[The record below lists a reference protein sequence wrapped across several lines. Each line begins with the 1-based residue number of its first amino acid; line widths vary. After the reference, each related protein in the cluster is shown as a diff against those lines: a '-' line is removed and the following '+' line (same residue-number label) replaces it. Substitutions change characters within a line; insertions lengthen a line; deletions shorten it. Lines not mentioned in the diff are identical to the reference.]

1 MGDKDHRHAEFL
13 LQPAQQHD
21 DLDLHGDVECGGG
34 LVGEQHRRAAGQRQ
48 RDHRPLPHSAR
59 HFVRVGFEAARC
71 RGDLHDLQEFERP
84 AGGAVLDLFWRAALA
99 QSEVPFVGIEMVIA
113 AVDERRGGAVVE
125 LQKRSAACLGR
136 PRRIEP
142 GGAGADAADEAAA
155 EQPRR
160 VDLVRHLVE

>member
-84 AGGAVLDLFWRAALA
+84 AGGAGPGDSFVADDRLGDLLADREHRVERHHRLLKDHCYLGAAHLAQLGFAEAGDLVAGDGDAALDLAAT
-99 QSEVPFVGIEMVIA
+99 
-113 AVDERRGGAVVE
+113 RR
-125 LQKRSAACLGR
+125 K
-136 PRRIEP
+136 
-142 GGAGADAADEAAA
+142 
-155 EQPRR
+155 
-160 VDLVRHLVE
+160 